1 MYISNSNTLKKG
13 VYTCG
18 KTIGKYLEKKGI
30 PLLSMN
36 EGNMVFA
43 NTKKLQKA
51 IDEMPLYLK
60 ILVKGG
66 VING

>member
-1 MYISNSNTLKKG
+1 MYIANSNSLKRG
-13 VYTCG
+13 TYVCG

-30 PLLSMN
+30 PLLSMQN
-36 EGNMVFA
+36 DKMVFA
-43 NTKKLQKA
+43 RTIKLQKA

-60 ILVKGG
+60 ILLKGG